1 MAFWSKWLSRPA
13 GEVGH
18 RIEPR
23 AAVQSVGGGV
33 LITNSQ
39 QLDEY
44 LRDGEGA
51 TSSGASVT
59 PATAMRVAAVYACVR
74 IISGAVATLPLHVMR
89 RVDDKTREEA
99 SDVWLNKVL
108 RRKPNG
114 WQKPAQFR
122 RQMQAHVLLRGNAY
136 ALIVRGIGLRSGEVM
151 ALIPMHPDRVECKQ
165 LDDLSLEYAYQHPN
179 GRRVVLKQSEV
190 FHLVGLTLDGVHG
203 VSPITYA
210 RETIGLSLSMEHAG
224 GTMFKNGARASMV
237 LSHPGKLGIDGKDF
251 LKSSL
256 DEYRSGGDSEG
267 KALILEEGMKVDNLS
282 LNAQDAQWIESRKFS
297 RTDIFMFY
305 GLPPHMAGDTEKS
318 TSWGSGIEQQTQ
330 GFVAF
335 TLEDHLTMWEEA
347 ITVDLTADGSNLYAK
362 FNRNA
367 LVRGDLKTR
376 TDHYVKM
383 LQWGVYNP
391 DKVLELEDENPRE
404 DGGGGIYYDPPNTA
418 GGKDPQSQEPGNE
431 PSQPA

>member
-1 MAFWSKWLSRPA
+1 MAFWSKLLSRPA
-13 GEVGH
+13 PEAERRV
-18 RIEPR
+18 EPQ
-23 AAVQSVGGGV
+23 AAFQSAGGGV
-33 LITNSQ
+33 IISNSQ
-39 QLDEY
+39 QLEEY
-44 LRDGEGA
+44 MREGA
-51 TSSGASVT
+51 TTASGAAVT
-59 PATAMRVAAVYACVR
+59 ASTAMRVAAVYACVR
-74 IISGAVATLPLHVMR
+74 IISGAVATLPLHLMR
-89 RVDDKTREEA
+89 RIDDKTREQA
-99 SDVWLNKVL
+99 SDVGLSKVI

-136 ALIVRGIGLRSGEVM
+136 ALIVRGIGLRAGDVT

-165 LDDLSLEYAYQHPN
+165 RDDLSLEYVYQHPN
-179 GRRVVLKQSEV
+179 GRRIVLEQKEV
-190 FHLVGLTLDGVHG
+190 FHLVGLSLDGVHG

-210 RETIGLSLSMEHAG
+210 RETIGLSLAMENAG
-224 GTMFKNGARASMV
+224 ATMFKNGARASLV
-237 LSHPGKLGIDGKDF
+237 LSHPAKLGNEGKDF

-256 DEYRSGGDSEG
+256 DEYRAGGDSEG
-267 KALILEEGMKVDNLS
+267 RALILEEGMKVDNLA
-282 LNAQDAQWIESRKFS
+282 LNASDAQWIESRKFS

-391 DKVLELEDENPRE
+391 DKVLALEDENPRE

-418 GGKDPQSQEPGNE
+418 GGEDKPTQEPGNE